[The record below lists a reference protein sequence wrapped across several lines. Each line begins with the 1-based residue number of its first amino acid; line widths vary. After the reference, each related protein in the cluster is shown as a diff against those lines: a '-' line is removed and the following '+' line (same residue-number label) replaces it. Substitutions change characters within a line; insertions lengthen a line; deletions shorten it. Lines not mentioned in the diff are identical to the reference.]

1 MDTSWDLGRLNFK
14 YERSEANSSL
24 IADLKRFLFSFSP
37 IVTTVIL
44 TAALNV
50 NIATSTFVG
59 IVVLSIIMKTKVNVF
74 GKILK
79 DWSLWDVT
87 LAAFGALLLRNVTL
101 SSGISE
107 ILGGAV
113 ANANLNEAVLLLSVP
128 AALGFLVGSPSGG
141 IALSVPILAETVI
154 FTPKT
159 ASLLYFSAYLG
170 YLSAPTHLC
179 LALTAQYF
187 KCYIDKTYKYL
198 IPSIVVS
205 IISALIT
212 YFLV

>member
-1 MDTSWDLGRLNFK
+1 LDTSWDLGRLNFK

-113 ANANLNEAVLLLSVP
+113 ANTNLNATTLLLTVP
-128 AALGFLVGSPSGG
+128 AALGFLLGSPSAG
-141 IALSVPILAETVI
+141 IALSVPMLAKTVI
-154 FTPKT
+154 FMPKT
-159 ASLLYFSAYLG
+159 ASLLYNSGYLG
-170 YLSAPTHLC
+170 YMSAPTHLC

-187 KCYIDKTYKYL
+187 KCSIGKIYKYL
-198 IPSIVVS
+198 MPSIAVS
-205 IISALIT
+205 MISALT
-212 YFLV
+212 KRL